1 MSCRALERNGF
12 DLDYFRQASFFTH
25 QGKLKVPGP
34 GNSYATARQLMQY
47 GLRMEQGRLVDE
59 FSSRQIKRLLYI
71 TERRIRYASS
81 PALKDA
87 AVYFKSGSLYQ
98 CKKEPGFKCG
108 KYKGNVKNYMNSFA
122 IIESPA
128 GERQLQYMVML
139 ISNVLRK
146 NSAYDHQTL
155 ATRLQKLIE
164 EAHPETPVV
173 TIETAAGTP

>member
-1 MSCRALERNGF
+1 MTF
-12 DLDYFRQASFFTH
+12 
-25 QGKLKVPGP
+25 
-34 GNSYATARQLMQY
+34 

-59 FSSRQIKRLLYI
+59 FSSRQIKRLLYV

-87 AVYFKSGSLYQ
+87 AVYFKSGSLYS
-98 CKKEPGFKCG
+98 CRKEEGFSCG

-122 IIESPA
+122 IVESPA
-128 GERQLQYMVML
+128 GERQLHYMVML

-155 ATRLQKLIE
+155 ATQVHKIIDKL
-164 EAHPETPVV
+164 HPPAVPAK
-173 TIETAAGTP
+173 AAAAQGGKP